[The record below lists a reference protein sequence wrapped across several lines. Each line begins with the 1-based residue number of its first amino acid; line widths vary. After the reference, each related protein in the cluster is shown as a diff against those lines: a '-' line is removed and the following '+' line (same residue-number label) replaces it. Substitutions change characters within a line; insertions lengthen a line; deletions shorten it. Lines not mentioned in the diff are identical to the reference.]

1 MADGN
6 WLLVNA
12 SPDLPQQIESFPS
25 LQPTSNRES
34 RIAAVFL
41 TNADIDHV
49 LGLVLLR
56 QHEQPLTVFST
67 PAIRDELRWVDNVLA
82 RFSEIDWRDPPERF
96 EQLAIEMVDLG
107 RSVCWLFRNTE
118 TNKSVLVAPAAQAIT
133 RELTDAMDR
142 CDLVL
147 FDGTFWSSDEL
158 SAPGFLEKSAEDLA
172 HWPVGGETGS
182 LAMLSTITASRR
194 VFIHI
199 NNTNPMVRED
209 STERRMIEA
218 AGWSVAWDGM
228 EIRL

>member
-1 MADGN
+1 VADGN

-147 FDGTFWSSDEL
+147 FDGTFWSDDEL
-158 SAPGFLEKSAEDLA
+158 KPYRRGARTAREMGHVPVQESLNALRKLA
-172 HWPVGGETGS
+172 AQKTVY
-182 LAMLSTITASRR
+182 
-194 VFIHI
+194 IHI
-199 NNTNPMVRED
+199 NNTNPMIQPD
-209 STERRMIEA
+209 SDERKLIA
-218 AGWSVAWDGM
+218 DAGILVGADGM
-228 EIRL
+228 DLEL